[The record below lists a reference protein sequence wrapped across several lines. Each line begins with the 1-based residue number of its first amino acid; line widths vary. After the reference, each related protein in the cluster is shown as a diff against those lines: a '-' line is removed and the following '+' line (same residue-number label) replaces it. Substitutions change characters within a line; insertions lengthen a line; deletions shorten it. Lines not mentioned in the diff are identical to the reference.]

1 VERQTVVKKT
11 RWKVCRE
18 TGQAALQLPWH
29 QAGQEKARSMTAHD
43 STPLVVAI
51 DGPAGA
57 GKSTVAARVA
67 ASFGL
72 LNLES
77 GAMYRAFAL
86 KAIQTDSDL
95 DDRDEL
101 DRLAARTRIRLLPA
115 ALGNRVYLDDV
126 EVTKRIRE
134 PDVTAAAS
142 RASVHPGIRQWMV
155 SMQRQLGAS
164 SGIVMEGRDIG
175 TTVFPHAQVKI
186 FLDAAAEV
194 RGQRRYQQNGP
205 GAEKAES
212 VLQELRER
220 DRRDRT
226 RAESPLQ
233 PAADAVI
240 IDSTDLSLDQVV
252 ARVEAVIREYL
263 AATGSR

>member
-1 VERQTVVKKT
+1 
-11 RWKVCRE
+11 
-18 TGQAALQLPWH
+18 
-29 QAGQEKARSMTAHD
+29 MTTNP
-43 STPLVVAI
+43 SLPLVVAI

-57 GKSTVAARVA
+57 GKSTVAARIA
-67 ASFGL
+67 ARFGL

-95 DDRDEL
+95 DDREEL
-101 DRLAARTRIRLLPA
+101 GRLAGRTRIRLLPA
-115 ALGNRVYLDDV
+115 ALGNRVFLDDV

-142 RASVHPGIRQWMV
+142 RVSVHPAIRQWMV

-175 TTVFPHAQVKI
+175 TKVFPDAQVKI

-205 GAEKAES
+205 DALPAES
-212 VLQELRER
+212 VLEQLRER

-240 IDSTDLSLDQVV
+240 IDSTNLSLEQVV
-252 ARVEAVIREYL
+252 ARVEAIVSERI
-263 AATGSR
+263 AAGD

>member
-1 VERQTVVKKT
+1 MN
-11 RWKVCRE
+11 
-18 TGQAALQLPWH
+18 
-29 QAGQEKARSMTAHD
+29 EKQNS
-43 STPLVVAI
+43 PLVVAI

-57 GKSTVAARVA
+57 GKSTVAARIA
-67 ASFGL
+67 ARYGL
-72 LNLES
+72 LNLET

-95 DDRDEL
+95 DDREEL
-101 DRLAARTRIRLLPA
+101 GRLAERTRIRLLPA
-115 ALGNRVYLDDV
+115 ALGNRVFLDDV

-142 RASVHPGIRQWMV
+142 RVSVHPGIRQWMV
-155 SMQRQLGAS
+155 AMQRLLGAS
-164 SGIVMEGRDIG
+164 NGIVMEGRDIG
-175 TTVFPHAQVKI
+175 TTVFPNAQVKI

-205 GAEKAES
+205 GAAQQPES
-212 VLQELRER
+212 VLEQLRER

-233 PAADAVI
+233 PAPDAVI
-240 IDSTDLSLDQVV
+240 IDSTQLSLEEVV
-252 ARVEAVIREYL
+252 ARVEEIINQQL
-263 AATGSR
+263 AQ

>member
-1 VERQTVVKKT
+1 MTVT
-11 RWKVCRE
+11 LS
-18 TGQAALQLPWH
+18 A
-29 QAGQEKARSMTAHD
+29 
-43 STPLVVAI
+43 PLVVAI

-57 GKSTVAARVA
+57 GKSTVAARIA
-67 ASFGL
+67 ARFGL

-95 DDRDEL
+95 DDREEL
-101 DRLAARTRIRLLPA
+101 GRLAERTRIRLQPA
-115 ALGNRVYLDDV
+115 PLANRVFLDDV

-142 RASVHPGIRQWMV
+142 RVSVHPAIREWMV

-175 TTVFPHAQVKI
+175 TKVFPNAQVKI

-205 GAEKAES
+205 GAALPAES
-212 VLQELRER
+212 VLEQLRER

-233 PAADAVI
+233 PASDAVI
-240 IDSTDLSLDQVV
+240 IDSTNLSLDQVV
-252 ARVEAVIREYL
+252 AQVEAIVSQRL
-263 AATGSR
+263 AGGDGNPATEPLP

>member
-1 VERQTVVKKT
+1 
-11 RWKVCRE
+11 
-18 TGQAALQLPWH
+18 
-29 QAGQEKARSMTAHD
+29 MTEND
-43 STPLVVAI
+43 SSPLVVAI

-57 GKSTVAARVA
+57 GKSTVAAIIA
-67 ASFGL
+67 ARFGL

-86 KAIQTDSDL
+86 KAIQTDSDM
-95 DDRDEL
+95 DDREEL
-101 DRLAARTRIRLLPA
+101 GRLAVKTRIRLLPGPA
-115 ALGNRVYLDDV
+115 ANRVFLDDV

-142 RASVHPGIRQWMV
+142 RVSVHPGIRQWMV
-155 SMQRQLGAS
+155 AMQRQLGES
-164 SGIVMEGRDIG
+164 SAIVMEGRDIG
-175 TTVFPHAQVKI
+175 TTVFPHAAVKI

-194 RGQRRYQQNGP
+194 RGQRRYQQNAP
-205 GAEKAES
+205 EGAQAAES
-212 VLQELRER
+212 VLEELRAR

-240 IDSTDLSLDQVV
+240 IDSTKLSLDEVV
-252 ARVEAVIREYL
+252 ARVASVITERL
-263 AATGSR
+263 AARGVPHSRP

>member
-1 VERQTVVKKT
+1 MIENQ
-11 RWKVCRE
+11 
-18 TGQAALQLPWH
+18 
-29 QAGQEKARSMTAHD
+29 S
-43 STPLVVAI
+43 SPLIVAI

-67 ASFGL
+67 ARYGL
-72 LNLES
+72 LNLET

-95 DDRDEL
+95 DDREEL
-101 DRLAARTRIRLLPA
+101 GRLAERTRIRLLPA
-115 ALGNRVYLDDV
+115 ALGNRVFLDEV

-142 RASVHPGIRQWMV
+142 RVSVHPGIRQWLV
-155 SMQRQLGAS
+155 AMQRQLGAR

-175 TTVFPHAQVKI
+175 TTVFPNAQVKI

-194 RGQRRYQQNGP
+194 RGQRRYQQNSP
-205 GAEKAES
+205 GETQHAES
-212 VLQELRER
+212 VLEQLRER

-233 PAADAVI
+233 PAPDAVI
-240 IDSTDLSLDQVV
+240 IDSTHLSLEEVV
-252 ARVEAVIREYL
+252 TRVEDIINQRL
-263 AATGSR
+263 ALQ

>member
-1 VERQTVVKKT
+1 
-11 RWKVCRE
+11 
-18 TGQAALQLPWH
+18 
-29 QAGQEKARSMTAHD
+29 MTENQ
-43 STPLVVAI
+43 SSPLVVAI

-67 ASFGL
+67 ARFGL

-95 DDRDEL
+95 DDREEL
-101 DRLAARTRIRLLPA
+101 GRLAERTRIRLLPA
-115 ALGNRVYLDDV
+115 ALGNRVFLDDV

-142 RASVHPGIRQWMV
+142 RVSVHPGIRQWMV

-164 SGIVMEGRDIG
+164 SGIGIVMEGRDIG
-175 TTVFPHAQVKI
+175 TKVFPHARVKI

-205 GAEKAES
+205 GALPAES
-212 VLQELRER
+212 VLEQLRER

-233 PAADAVI
+233 PAVDALI

-252 ARVEAVIREYL
+252 ARVEAIITERL
-263 AATGSR
+263 AAGLARASLGLAPG

>member
-1 VERQTVVKKT
+1 MATSIVRQTWRKT
-11 RWKVCRE
+11 REAAGEE
-18 TGQAALQLPWH
+18 T
-29 QAGQEKARSMTAHD
+29 ESMTAKD
-43 STPLVVAI
+43 SAPLVVAI

-57 GKSTVAARVA
+57 GKSTVAARIA
-67 ASFGL
+67 ARFGL
-72 LNLES
+72 LNLET

-95 DDRDEL
+95 DDREEL
-101 DRLAARTRIRLLPA
+101 NRLAARTRIRLLPA
-115 ALGNRVYLDDV
+115 PLGNRVFLDEVD
-126 EVTKRIRE
+126 VTKRIRE

-142 RASVHPGIRQWMV
+142 RVSVHPAIREWLV

-175 TTVFPHAQVKI
+175 TKVFPHAQVKI

-205 GAEKAES
+205 SPAQAPES

-220 DRRDRT
+220 DKRDRT

-233 PAADAVI
+233 PAPDAVI

-252 ARVEAVIREYL
+252 SQVEAIIVERL
-263 AATGSR
+263 GAG

>member
-1 VERQTVVKKT
+1 
-11 RWKVCRE
+11 
-18 TGQAALQLPWH
+18 
-29 QAGQEKARSMTAHD
+29 
-43 STPLVVAI
+43 LVVAI

-57 GKSTVAARVA
+57 GKSTVAARIA
-67 ASFGL
+67 ARFGL

-86 KAIQTDSDL
+86 KAIQTDSDVG
-95 DDRDEL
+95 DREEL
-101 DRLAARTRIRLLPA
+101 GRLAEKTRIRLLPA
-115 ALGNRVYLDDV
+115 SLGNRVFLDDV

-134 PDVTAAAS
+134 ADVTAAAS
-142 RASVHPGIRQWMV
+142 RVSVHPGIRQWMV
-155 SMQRQLGAS
+155 SMQRQLGTS

-175 TTVFPHAQVKI
+175 TKVFPDAQVKI

-205 GAEKAES
+205 GAPHAAES
-212 VLQELRER
+212 VLEELRER

-233 PAADAVI
+233 PAADAVM
-240 IDSTDLSLDQVV
+240 IDSTDLSLDEVV
-252 ARVEAVIREYL
+252 ARVESIIIERL
-263 AATGSR
+263 AAR

>member
-1 VERQTVVKKT
+1 MN
-11 RWKVCRE
+11 
-18 TGQAALQLPWH
+18 
-29 QAGQEKARSMTAHD
+29 EKQNS
-43 STPLVVAI
+43 PLIVAI

-57 GKSTVAARVA
+57 GKSTVAARIA
-67 ASFGL
+67 ARYGL

-95 DDRDEL
+95 DDREEL
-101 DRLAARTRIRLLPA
+101 GRLAERTRIRLLPA
-115 ALGNRVYLDDV
+115 ALGNRVFLDDV

-142 RASVHPGIRQWMV
+142 RVSVHPGIRQWMV
-155 SMQRQLGAS
+155 AMQRLLGAS
-164 SGIVMEGRDIG
+164 NGIVMEGRDIG
-175 TTVFPHAQVKI
+175 TTVFPNAQVKI

-205 GAEKAES
+205 GAAQQPES
-212 VLQELRER
+212 VLEQLRER

-226 RAESPLQ
+226 RAESPLK

-252 ARVEAVIREYL
+252 ARVEAIITERL
-263 AATGSR
+263 AGRP

>member
-1 VERQTVVKKT
+1 
-11 RWKVCRE
+11 
-18 TGQAALQLPWH
+18 
-29 QAGQEKARSMTAHD
+29 MTD
-43 STPLVVAI
+43 QSSPLVVAI

-67 ASFGL
+67 ARYGL
-72 LNLES
+72 LNLET

-95 DDRDEL
+95 DDREEL
-101 DRLAARTRIRLLPA
+101 GRLAERTRIRLLPA
-115 ALGNRVYLDDV
+115 SLGNRVFLDEV

-142 RASVHPGIRQWMV
+142 RVSVHPGIRQWLV
-155 SMQRQLGAS
+155 AMQRQLGARN
-164 SGIVMEGRDIG
+164 GIVMEGRDIG
-175 TTVFPHAQVKI
+175 TTVFPNAQVKI

-194 RGQRRYQQNGP
+194 RGQRRYQQNSP
-205 GAEKAES
+205 GETQHAES
-212 VLQELRER
+212 VLEQLRER

-233 PAADAVI
+233 PAPDAVI
-240 IDSTDLSLDQVV
+240 IDSTHLSLEEVV
-252 ARVEAVIREYL
+252 TRVEDIINQRL
-263 AATGSR
+263 AQ

>member
-1 VERQTVVKKT
+1 MN
-11 RWKVCRE
+11 
-18 TGQAALQLPWH
+18 
-29 QAGQEKARSMTAHD
+29 SSSTA
-43 STPLVVAI
+43 PLVVTI

-57 GKSTVAARVA
+57 GKSTVAARIA
-67 ASFGL
+67 ARFGL
-72 LNLES
+72 LNLET

-86 KAIQTDSDL
+86 KAIQADADL
-95 DDRDEL
+95 DDRNEL
-101 DRLAARTRIRLLPA
+101 DRLAENTRIRLLPTPV
-115 ALGNRVYLDDV
+115 GNRVFLDEV

-175 TTVFPHAQVKI
+175 TKVFPNAQVKI
-186 FLDAAAEV
+186 FLDADPEV
-194 RGQRRYQQNGP
+194 RGQRRYQQNSP
-205 GAEKAES
+205 DATKVEA
-212 VLQELRER
+212 VIQELRER

-226 RAESPLQ
+226 RAESPLV

-240 IDSTDLSLDQVV
+240 IDSTHLSLEEVV
-252 ARVEAVIREYL
+252 AKVEAIITQRWSTR
-263 AATGSR
+263 A

>member
-1 VERQTVVKKT
+1 MN
-11 RWKVCRE
+11 
-18 TGQAALQLPWH
+18 
-29 QAGQEKARSMTAHD
+29 EKQNS
-43 STPLVVAI
+43 PLIVAI

-57 GKSTVAARVA
+57 GKSTVAARIA
-67 ASFGL
+67 ARYGL

-95 DDRDEL
+95 DDREEL
-101 DRLAARTRIRLLPA
+101 GRLAERTRIRLLPA
-115 ALGNRVYLDDV
+115 ALGNRVFLDEV

-142 RASVHPGIRQWMV
+142 RVSVHPGIRQWMV
-155 SMQRQLGAS
+155 AMQRLLGAS
-164 SGIVMEGRDIG
+164 NGIVMEGRDIG

-186 FLDAAAEV
+186 FLDAATEV

-205 GAEKAES
+205 GAAQQPES
-212 VLQELRER
+212 VLEQLRER

-233 PAADAVI
+233 PAPDAVI
-240 IDSTDLSLDQVV
+240 IDSTQLSLEEVV
-252 ARVEAVIREYL
+252 SRVEEIINQRL
-263 AATGSR
+263 AR

>member
-1 VERQTVVKKT
+1 
-11 RWKVCRE
+11 
-18 TGQAALQLPWH
+18 
-29 QAGQEKARSMTAHD
+29 MTAKD
-43 STPLVVAI
+43 SAPLVVAI

-57 GKSTVAARVA
+57 GKSTVAARIA
-67 ASFGL
+67 ARFGL
-72 LNLES
+72 LNLET

-95 DDRDEL
+95 DDREEL

-115 ALGNRVYLDDV
+115 PLGNRVFLDEVD
-126 EVTKRIRE
+126 VTKRIRE
-134 PDVTAAAS
+134 ADVTAAAS
-142 RASVHPGIRQWMV
+142 RVSVHPAIRRWLV
-155 SMQRQLGAS
+155 SLQRQLGAS

-205 GAEKAES
+205 SPAQAPES

-233 PAADAVI
+233 PASDAVI
-240 IDSTDLSLDQVV
+240 IDSTNLSLDQVV
-252 ARVEAVIREYL
+252 AQVEAIITERLGE
-263 AATGSR
+263 G

>member
-1 VERQTVVKKT
+1 MN
-11 RWKVCRE
+11 
-18 TGQAALQLPWH
+18 
-29 QAGQEKARSMTAHD
+29 EKQNS
-43 STPLVVAI
+43 PLVVAI

-57 GKSTVAARVA
+57 GKSTVAARIA
-67 ASFGL
+67 ARYGL

-95 DDRDEL
+95 DDREEL
-101 DRLAARTRIRLLPA
+101 GRLAERTRIRLLPA
-115 ALGNRVYLDDV
+115 ALGNRVFLDDV

-142 RASVHPGIRQWMV
+142 RVSVHPGIRQWMV
-155 SMQRQLGAS
+155 AMQRLLGAS
-164 SGIVMEGRDIG
+164 NGIVMEGRDIG
-175 TTVFPHAQVKI
+175 TTVFPNAQVKI

-205 GAEKAES
+205 GAAQQPES
-212 VLQELRER
+212 VLEQLRER

-233 PAADAVI
+233 PAPDAVI
-240 IDSTDLSLDQVV
+240 IDSTQLSLEEVV
-252 ARVEAVIREYL
+252 ARVEEIINQQL
-263 AATGSR
+263 AQ

>member
-1 VERQTVVKKT
+1 
-11 RWKVCRE
+11 
-18 TGQAALQLPWH
+18 
-29 QAGQEKARSMTAHD
+29 MTAKD
-43 STPLVVAI
+43 SAPLVVAI

-57 GKSTVAARVA
+57 GKSTVAARIA
-67 ASFGL
+67 ARFGL
-72 LNLES
+72 LNLET

-95 DDRDEL
+95 DDREEL
-101 DRLAARTRIRLLPA
+101 NRLAARTRIRLLPA
-115 ALGNRVYLDDV
+115 PLGNRVFLDEVD
-126 EVTKRIRE
+126 VTKRIRE

-142 RASVHPGIRQWMV
+142 RVSVHPAIREWLV

-175 TTVFPHAQVKI
+175 TKVFPHAQVKI

-205 GAEKAES
+205 SPAQAPES

-220 DRRDRT
+220 DKRDRT

-233 PAADAVI
+233 PAPDAVI

-252 ARVEAVIREYL
+252 AQVEAIITERLGE
-263 AATGSR
+263 R

>member
-1 VERQTVVKKT
+1 
-11 RWKVCRE
+11 
-18 TGQAALQLPWH
+18 
-29 QAGQEKARSMTAHD
+29 MTTHHN
-43 STPLVVAI
+43 SPLVVAI

-57 GKSTVAARVA
+57 GKSTVAARIA
-67 ASFGL
+67 ARFGL

-95 DDRDEL
+95 DDREEL
-101 DRLAARTRIRLLPA
+101 GRLAERTRIRLLPA
-115 ALGNRVYLDDV
+115 LLGNRVFLDDV

-142 RASVHPGIRQWMV
+142 RVSVHPAIRQWMV

-175 TTVFPHAQVKI
+175 TKVFPDAQVKI

-205 GAEKAES
+205 DALPAAS
-212 VLQELRER
+212 VLEQLRER

-233 PAADAVI
+233 PATDAVI

-252 ARVEAVIREYL
+252 ARVEAIVSERL
-263 AATGSR
+263 SAGD

>member
-1 VERQTVVKKT
+1 MNEN
-11 RWKVCRE
+11 E
-18 TGQAALQLPWH
+18 
-29 QAGQEKARSMTAHD
+29 S
-43 STPLVVAI
+43 SPLVVAI

-57 GKSTVAARVA
+57 GKSTVAAIIA
-67 ASFGL
+67 ARFGL

-86 KAIQTDSDL
+86 KAIQTDSDV
-95 DDRDEL
+95 DDREEL
-101 DRLAARTRIRLLPA
+101 GRLAAKTRIRLLPGSA
-115 ALGNRVYLDDV
+115 ANRVFLDDV

-142 RASVHPGIRQWMV
+142 RVSVHPGIRQWMV
-155 SMQRQLGAS
+155 SMQRQLGES

-175 TTVFPHAQVKI
+175 TTVFPHAAVKI

-205 GAEKAES
+205 TGVQAPES
-212 VLQELRER
+212 VLEELRER

-240 IDSTDLSLDQVV
+240 IDSTRMSLDEVVTQVAAIIT
-252 ARVEAVIREYL
+252 ARL
-263 AATGSR
+263 ASR

>member
-1 VERQTVVKKT
+1 MN
-11 RWKVCRE
+11 
-18 TGQAALQLPWH
+18 
-29 QAGQEKARSMTAHD
+29 EKQNS
-43 STPLVVAI
+43 PLVVAI

-57 GKSTVAARVA
+57 GKSTVAARIA
-67 ASFGL
+67 ARYGL

-95 DDRDEL
+95 DDREEL
-101 DRLAARTRIRLLPA
+101 GRLAERTRIRLLPA
-115 ALGNRVYLDDV
+115 ALGNRVFLDDV

-142 RASVHPGIRQWMV
+142 RVSVHPGIRQWMV
-155 SMQRQLGAS
+155 AMQRLLGAS
-164 SGIVMEGRDIG
+164 NGIVMEGRDIG
-175 TTVFPHAQVKI
+175 TTVFPNAQVKI

-205 GAEKAES
+205 GAAQQPES
-212 VLQELRER
+212 VLEQLRER

-233 PAADAVI
+233 PAPDAVI
-240 IDSTDLSLDQVV
+240 IDSTQLSLEEVV
-252 ARVEAVIREYL
+252 ARVEEIIDQRL
-263 AATGSR
+263 AQ